1 MNQTEMDADIPVL
14 TDIID
19 DDELA
24 VTAAKLSL
32 QQRQQLEA
40 TLSDKL
46 TSQLSQHMP
55 PLLESAVQSA
65 LRKHFPAAID
75 TRLQSAILAALAT
88 ALPAA
93 VRCATDDLATHVT
106 SEMRTLL
113 QPMLEA
119 EVRRSV
125 AEEVAR
131 LKI

>member
-1 MNQTEMDADIPVL
+1 MNQTEIDADIPVL

-24 VTAAKLSL
+24 LTAAKLSL
-32 QQRQQLEA
+32 QERQQLEA
-40 TLSDKL
+40 ALSDKL
-46 TSQLSQHMP
+46 INQLSQQMH
-55 PLLESAVQSA
+55 PLLESA
-65 LRKHFPAAID
+65 LRKHFPGVID
-75 TRLQSAILAALAT
+75 TLFQSAIMAALAS

-93 VRCATDDLATHVT
+93 VRCATDDLAAHLTN
-106 SEMRTLL
+106 EMRALL

-131 LKI
+131 LEI